1 MIESRKSMSALFR
14 FLAAGLC
21 LVAALPAAAQSE
33 GAGAAEGSDE
43 AATLAPVTVTATR
56 SSRGRPKTAIPG
68 SVTIIEREE
77 LVAQSRITAD
87 LGEILADTVPGLGP
101 STQSLTNFGQQ
112 LRGRDFL
119 ILIDGV
125 PQTTPL
131 RAVSKQLR
139 TISPA
144 SIERVEVI
152 RGAVATYGFGATGGI
167 INIVTRSGESVPE
180 GRRLSTGF
188 GATGSLTHPSDSLGG
203 YLQQAVSGRSGDTD
217 YRFSLHAENT
227 GGGFN
232 ADGRRIA
239 PDAYGQGGGRDD
251 STELDFQMQLGHQL
265 TGDQHLRLSLSR
277 YRIIQDSELVTD
289 DNPDDPAFGVPGPPK
304 GTDPGIRNTS
314 VSLDHEWRRL
324 AGGTLSTQLYYQDY
338 ETRFSFF
345 EGYATGPGQSEL
357 VSEKVG
363 LRLAHDRGLWGGA
376 SIVYGLDALRD
387 ETAQPLLDGRTSV
400 PPIEQLSYAP
410 FAQIEQ
416 PLGSRLLLRG
426 GVRHEHVALDVPTF
440 TNETAD
446 PNVRTQVAGGSLD
459 YDETVFNIGAVLDI
473 TAGQE
478 LFAAFSQGFSVA
490 DVGRVLRTISG
501 SGSADSVAA
510 INPEAQVVDNYELGW
525 RGSFAR
531 FSAEASVFLTTSDL
545 GATFDEQLNISRQ
558 KEEIYGIELSGD
570 WQLHRQL
577 TLGGSLSLQEGEADT
592 DGDGSVDAYLPATRI
607 SPPKGTLHLKWRA
620 ADGGWDAR
628 LQATHFADRDRSPY
642 IGGFGSNDID
652 GYTLVDAATS
662 LALGPGRLSV
672 GIDNLL
678 NEDYLTATGQVYGS
692 FQQGVPGRGA
702 SLRVGYSVDY

>member
-1 MIESRKSMSALFR
+1 MRTTSRL
-14 FLAAGLC
+14 LAAWLC
-21 LVAALPAAAQSE
+21 LAAILPAAAQSE
-33 GAGAAEGSDE
+33 GRTTTEADQQAA
-43 AATLAPVTVTATR
+43 ALAPVTVTATR
-56 SSRGRPKTAIPG
+56 NSRGRPKTAIPG

-77 LVAQSRITAD
+77 LLAQSRITAD

-167 INIVTRSGESVPE
+167 INIVTRSGASVAE

-203 YLQQAVSGRSGDTD
+203 YVQQAVSGRSGDTD
-217 YRFSLHAENT
+217 YRFSLHAEST

-251 STELDFQMQLGHQL
+251 SSELDLQTQLGHQL
-265 TGDQHLRLSLSR
+265 SADQQLRLSLSR

-289 DNPDDPAFGVPGPPK
+289 GNADDPAFGVPGPPK

-324 AGGTLSTQLYYQDY
+324 AGGALSTQIYYQDY

-357 VSEKVG
+357 LSEKLG
-363 LRLAHDRGLWGGA
+363 LRLAHDRGLWGSA

-387 ETAQPLLDGRTSV
+387 ETSQSLIDGRTSV
-400 PPIEQLSYAP
+400 PAIEQRSYAP
-410 FAQIEQ
+410 FAQLEQ

-426 GVRHEHVALDVPTF
+426 GVRHERVALDVPTF

-446 PNVRTQVAGGSLD
+446 PDARTQVAGGSLD

-473 TAGQE
+473 AAGQE
-478 LFAAFSQGFSVA
+478 VFAAFSQGFSVA
-490 DVGRVLRTISG
+490 DVGRVLRTISA
-501 SGSADSVAA
+501 SGSADSVSA

-525 RGSFAR
+525 RGAFASFN
-531 FSAEASVFLTTSDL
+531 AEVSVFMTRSDL

-558 KEEIYGIELSGD
+558 KEEVYGVELSGD
-570 WQLHRQL
+570 WQLHQKL
-577 TLGGSLSLQEGEADT
+577 SLGGSLSLQEGEADT

-607 SPPKGTLHLKWRA
+607 SPPKGTLHLSWRA

-628 LQATHFADRDRSPY
+628 LQATRFADRDRSPY
-642 IGGFGSNDID
+642 IGGFGSVDVS
-652 GYTLVDAATS
+652 GYTLVDASTS
-662 LALGPGRLSV
+662 LAVGPGRLSL

-678 NEDYLTATGQVYGS
+678 NEEYLTATGQVYGS

-702 SLRVGYSVDY
+702 SLRLGYSVAY